1 MEAKELDADFR
12 RAESYFEEGRIG
24 SAADLYKSLYSRGDY
39 RGIEGLRRIE
49 GTKPQWKDY
58 INFVIKSFEERRRPI
73 RATMA
78 MYPHG
83 FSFSRLIE
91 SMEEQFGDVEDC
103 RHMLDAMR
111 TADWGHPYNAFVTIS
126 RASDIAGINDARNI
140 LLEAVGS
147 EIGMDKNTV
156 EQLTAYKRQQR

>member
-12 RAESYFEEGRIG
+12 RAESYFKEGRIG

-39 RGIEGLRRIE
+39 RGIEGLRKIE
-49 GTKPQWKDY
+49 GISLQWKDY
-58 INFVIKSFEERRRPI
+58 ISFVIKGLEEGHRPI
-73 RATMA
+73 SVTMA

-91 SMEEQFGDVEDC
+91 SMEEQFGDAEDC

-126 RASDIAGINDARNI
+126 RASDNAGINGARNT
-140 LLEAVGS
+140 LLAAIGS
-147 EIGMDKNTV
+147 EIGMDKNTI
-156 EQLTAYKRQQR
+156 EQLSAYKRQQ